1 VNIDEKIHTK
11 RIEFVCEPGIY
22 QSFRHIVKERTGSDR
37 NIAKVLRQLMAGYV
51 AEGYRLKGEEKK
63 ND

>member
-1 VNIDEKIHTK
+1 MNVKEKIHTE
-11 RIEFVCEPGIY
+11 RIEFVCEPGLY

-51 AEGYRLKGEEKK
+51 AEGYKTAGKK
-63 ND
+63 DE